1 MSFVAKRSRHT
12 CRIIGGVAACCL
24 LLSSGAVAQVQKSKT
39 APPTAAGKPVAKQ
52 QEQPAPQRPA
62 WVLNCTNQDA
72 GLVCTAGQLVV
83 FRQGQQ
89 TIRVNAAVR
98 VDPKSKKPTLLLQL
112 PLGVYLPSGVTLK
125 FGGGKAKAIAFQSC
139 NPNGCVAE
147 NEITAA
153 EINTLVQGADL
164 KLSVRTSDKKPIE
177 FVVPAKGFA
186 AAYAKMTGK

>member
-24 LLSSGAVAQVQKSKT
+24 LLNSGAFAQTQQSKT
-39 APPTAAGKPVAKQ
+39 DQPTGAPTTEQ
-52 QEQPAPQRPA
+52 QEQQPAPQRA
-62 WVLNCTNQDA
+62 WVLNCANQDA

-83 FRQGQQ
+83 LRQGQR
-89 TIRVNAAVR
+89 TIRINAAVR

-112 PLGVYLPSGVTLK
+112 PLGIYLPSGVTLK

-147 NEITAA
+147 HEIAAA

-164 KLSVRTSDKKPIE
+164 KLSVRTTDKTPFE
-177 FVVPAKGFA
+177 FDVPAKGFA
-186 AAYAKMTGK
+186 AAYAKMTDK

>member
-24 LLSSGAVAQVQKSKT
+24 LLNSGAFAQTQQSKT
-39 APPTAAGKPVAKQ
+39 GRPTGAPTTEQ
-52 QEQPAPQRPA
+52 QEQQPAPQRPA
-62 WVLNCTNQDA
+62 WVLNCANQDA

-83 FRQGQQ
+83 FRQGQR

-112 PLGVYLPSGVTLK
+112 PLGIYLPSGVTLK

-164 KLSVRTSDKKPIE
+164 KLSVRTADKTPFE
-177 FVVPAKGFA
+177 FNVPAKGFA

>member
-24 LLSSGAVAQVQKSKT
+24 LLNSGAFAQTQQSKT
-39 APPTAAGKPVAKQ
+39 GRPTAGTPTTEQ
-52 QEQPAPQRPA
+52 QEQQPAPQRA
-62 WVLNCTNQDA
+62 WVLNCANQDA
-72 GLVCTAGQLVV
+72 GLVCTVSQLVV
-83 FRQGQQ
+83 LRQGQR
-89 TIRVNAAVR
+89 TIQVNAAVG
-98 VDPKSKKPTLLLQL
+98 VDPKSKKLTLLLQL

-164 KLSVRTSDKKPIE
+164 KLSVRSSDKKPIE

>member
-12 CRIIGGVAACCL
+12 CLIIGGVAACCL
-24 LLSSGAVAQVQKSKT
+24 LLNSGAFAQTQQSKT
-39 APPTAAGKPVAKQ
+39 DQPTGAPTTEQ
-52 QEQPAPQRPA
+52 QEQQPAPQRA
-62 WVLNCTNQDA
+62 WVLNCENQDA

-83 FRQGQQ
+83 FRQGQR